1 MLWSNAWGESES
13 IRGTGMM
20 SDREASQ
27 SATLGCSTPHGH
39 RFHLQSLSIEGF
51 RGIKELSIPRLGR
64 ATLLAGRNGVGKT
77 TVLDAVRVYAS
88 RARLTALS
96 ELLMSREE
104 IAVRKDADRTEMPA
118 FDGKALFH
126 GRDTSGDARIS
137 IGPLDD
143 GDRLRI
149 EIAAL
154 GGEPESMPG
163 ALLAKSIGAGARVM
177 KVTFGDSTEL
187 LPSGPQPFPG
197 EFMQLFAESGSEMPP
212 ELACQS
218 LGPGLPDAADVARL
232 WDRITLTDDED
243 RVIQAVNLAVDEE
256 VVRVAVVG
264 DVSGNGQGLIG
275 RRLVA
280 RLKGHR
286 HPVPLRSLGDGVVR
300 LLGFAAALANS
311 KDGFLLL
318 DEAENGIHHTLQ
330 RDFWRMVLQTAQD
343 NNVQVLATTHGW
355 DCVRGFAQA
364 AADLDAVEGV
374 LVRLERSGD
383 RTSSIEYLEDDLDI
397 ATQGGIEV
405 R

>member
-1 MLWSNAWGESES
+1 
-13 IRGTGMM
+13 MM

-27 SATLGCSTPHGH
+27 SAGSGCGERHGSCL
-39 RFHLQSLSIEGF
+39 HLQSLSIEGF

-64 ATLLAGRNGVGKT
+64 ATLLAGRNGIGKT

-104 IAVRKDADRTEMPA
+104 IAVRKDADGTEIPA

-126 GRDTSGDARIS
+126 GRDMSGDAHIS

-149 EIAAL
+149 GIAAL
-154 GGEPESMPG
+154 GGEPESMPE

-177 KVTFGDSTEL
+177 KITFGDSTEL
-187 LPSGPQPFPG
+187 LPPGPQPFPR
-197 EFMQLFAESGSEMPP
+197 ELMQLFAESGSEMPS
-212 ELACQS
+212 ELACES
-218 LGPGLPDAADVARL
+218 LGPGLPGAADVARL
-232 WDRITLTDDED
+232 WDRVTLTDDED

-264 DVSGNGQGLIG
+264 DGSGNGQGPNG

-280 RLKGHR
+280 RLKNHR

-300 LLGFAAALANS
+300 LLGVAAALANS
-311 KDGFLLL
+311 KDGFLLI
-318 DEAENGIHHTLQ
+318 DEAENGIHHALQ
-330 RDFWRMVLQTAQD
+330 RHFWRMVLQTAQD
-343 NNVQVLATTHGW
+343 SNVQVVATTHGW
-355 DCVRGFAQA
+355 DCIRGFAQA
-364 AADLDAVEGV
+364 AGDLDAVEGV
-374 LVRLERSGD
+374 LVRLERRDNGL
-383 RTSSIEYLEDDLDI
+383 RAVEYSEEELNIVARD
-397 ATQGGIEV
+397 GIEV